1 MADVT
6 AKEVSR
12 TFDHDAG
19 AVYVG
24 IEDQFGKQTQ
34 HTVYVALVADV
45 DAEIAQ
51 RIAEVTADAAAIR
64 TKMIAAGWTP

>member
-1 MADVT
+1 MADAT

-19 AVYVG
+19 AVYVT
-24 IEDQFGKQTQ
+24 IEDQFGKQTPN
-34 HTVYVALVADV
+34 TIYVALVADV

-51 RIAEVTADAAAIR
+51 RIVEVTTDAAAIR
-64 TKMIAAGWTP
+64 AKMIAAGWTP